1 MTRQTTV
8 NRTGHIVHLDEVIE
22 YEIQTRPRV
31 TRNIH
36 LKTAADGGLVVVAP
50 PRMSQRAI
58 RKRLQRVAHKVARFL
73 VTARTRLGD
82 LKPLR
87 YRSGEQH
94 LFLGVRYPLQL
105 IKGGSRRS
113 LVQLVDDRIVI
124 CAPDDDP
131 DQSKRRLRKWYRQ
144 QATEYFGD
152 GLKSITATAPWT
164 NGQVPT
170 MRLRR
175 MKRTWGSCS
184 SKGIITLNP
193 HLVKAPPPLIN
204 YVIAHEVCHLA
215 ELNHGRAFYALQTQL
230 NPCWR
235 EQRAKLHSEG
245 HVFLH
250 D

>member
-1 MTRQTTV
+1 MKKKPTRI
-8 NRTGHIVHLDEVIE
+8 RTGHIVHLDQVIE

-36 LKTAADGGLVVVAP
+36 LQTAPDGKLVVVAP

-58 RKRLQRVAHKVARFL
+58 RKRLQRVAHKVALFL
-73 VTARTRLGD
+73 VTARARQGD

-94 LFLGVRYPLQL
+94 LFLGVRYPLEL
-105 IKGGSRRS
+105 IEGRSRRS
-113 LVQLVDDRIVI
+113 HVQLVDDRIVI
-124 CAPDDDP
+124 SAPNDDP
-131 DQSKRRLRKWYRQ
+131 DQSKRRLQKWYRQ

-164 NGQVPT
+164 NGQVPA

-175 MKRTWGSCS
+175 MKRTWGCCS
-184 SKGIITLNP
+184 SKGVITLNP
-193 HLVKAPPPLIN
+193 QLVKAPWSLIN
-204 YVIAHEVCHLA
+204 YVIAHELCHLA
-215 ELNHGRAFYALQTQL
+215 EMNHGRAFYALQSQL
-230 NPCWR
+230 NPHWR

-250 D
+250 E